1 MTTYTAAQVMTAT
14 PVVPVIVVDSAE
26 QAVNLGKALVA
37 GGVPVLEV
45 TMRTEAALE
54 AISALRK
61 EVPDAIVGAGTV
73 CSREQYIQAIEAG
86 AEFIISPGA
95 TPDLLAVGKE
105 YDVPYLPAVATI
117 SDILLGMEYG
127 YDHFKFFPAEV
138 NGGIKALKAF
148 GGPLPQI
155 RFCPTGGIGANN
167 FKDYLALDNVLCV
180 GGSWI
185 VPTDLVREGKWD
197 EITELAKSVQSRLAQ

>member
-1 MTTYTAAQVMTAT
+1 MASQLTAREVMTST
-14 PVVPVIVVDSAE
+14 PVVHVIVVENVE
-26 QAVNLGKALVA
+26 QAINLGKSLVA

-45 TMRTEAALE
+45 TLRTEAALD
-54 AISALRK
+54 AIAALR
-61 EVPDAIVGAGTV
+61 EQVPEAIVGAGTV
-73 CSREQYIQAIEAG
+73 CTREQYVKAVEAG
-86 AEFIISPGA
+86 SQFIISPGM

-138 NGGIKALKAF
+138 NGGVKALKAF
-148 GGPLPQI
+148 AGPLADI
-155 RFCPTGGIGANN
+155 NFCPTGGVSPANY
-167 FKDYLALDNVLCV
+167 KDYLALPNVLCV

-185 VPTDLVREGKWD
+185 VPKDLIEAGKWD
-197 EITELAKSVQSRLAQ
+197 EITALAKQL

>member
-1 MTTYTAAQVMTAT
+1 MASQLTAREVMTST
-14 PVVPVIVVDSAE
+14 PVVPVIVVENVE
-26 QAVNLGKALVA
+26 QAINLGKALVA

-45 TMRTEAALE
+45 TLRTEAALD
-54 AISALRK
+54 AISALR
-61 EVPDAIVGAGTV
+61 EQVPEAIVGAGTV
-73 CSREQYIQAIEAG
+73 CTREQYVKAVEAG
-86 AEFIISPGA
+86 SQFIISPGM

-138 NGGIKALKAF
+138 NGGVKALKAF
-148 GGPLPQI
+148 AGPLADI
-155 RFCPTGGIGANN
+155 SFCPTGGVSPANY
-167 FKDYLALDNVLCV
+167 KDYLALPNVLCV

-185 VPTDLVREGKWD
+185 VPKDLIEAGKWD
-197 EITELAKSVQSRLAQ
+197 EITALAKQL

>member
-1 MTTYTAAQVMTAT
+1 MATHLTSEQVMTAT
-14 PVVPVIVVDSAE
+14 SVVPVIVVDNVE
-26 QAVNLGKALVA
+26 EAVKLGKALVA

-45 TMRTEAALE
+45 TLRTAAALD

-61 EVPDAIVGAGTV
+61 EVPEAIVGAGTV
-73 CSREQYIQAIEAG
+73 CSREQYIKAVEAG
-86 AEFIISPGA
+86 SQFIISPGM
-95 TPDLLAVGKE
+95 TVDLLSVGKE

-117 SDILLGMEYG
+117 SDILLGMEHG

-138 NGGIKALKAF
+138 NGGVKALKAF
-148 GGPLPQI
+148 SGPLPDI

-167 FKDYLALDNVLCV
+167 FQDYLALPNVLCV

-185 VPTDLVREGKWD
+185 VPTDLVKAEKWD
-197 EITELAKSVQSRLAQ
+197 EITELAKSVSN

>member
-1 MTTYTAAQVMTAT
+1 MAAYTAAQVMTAT

-54 AISALRK
+54 AITALRK

-73 CSREQYIQAIEAG
+73 CSREQYVQAVEAG
-86 AEFIISPGA
+86 AQFIISPGA
-95 TPDLLAVGKE
+95 TPDLLKVGKE
-105 YDVPYLPAVATI
+105 YDIPYLPAVATI

-138 NGGIKALKAF
+138 NGGVKALKAF

-185 VPTDLVREGKWD
+185 VPTDLVRAGKWD
-197 EITELAKSVQSRLAQ
+197 EITELAKSVQ

>member
-14 PVVPVIVVDSAE
+14 PVVPVIVVDDVE

-45 TMRTEAALE
+45 TLRTEAALE
-54 AISALRK
+54 AITALRK

-73 CSREQYIQAIEAG
+73 CSREQYIQAVEAG
-86 AEFIISPGA
+86 SQFIISPGL
-95 TPDLLAVGKE
+95 TPDLLKVGKE
-105 YDVPYLPAVATI
+105 YDIPYLPAVATI
-117 SDILLGMEYG
+117 SDILLGLEHG

-138 NGGIKALKAF
+138 NGGVKALKAF
-148 GGPLPQI
+148 SGPLPQI
-155 RFCPTGGIGANN
+155 RFCPTGGINEKN
-167 FKDYLALDNVLCV
+167 FKDYLALDSVLCV

-185 VPTDLVREGKWD
+185 VPTDLVKAGKWD
-197 EITELAKSVQSRLAQ
+197 EITELAKSVQQ

>member
-1 MTTYTAAQVMTAT
+1 MMTGQLTPREVMTST
-14 PVVPVIVVDSAE
+14 PVVPVIVVDDVE
-26 QAVNLGKALVA
+26 QAINLGKALVA

-45 TMRTEAALE
+45 TLRTEAALE

-61 EVPDAIVGAGTV
+61 QVPEAIVGAGTV
-73 CSREQYIQAIEAG
+73 CTREQYIKAVEAG
-86 AEFIISPGA
+86 SQFIISPGM

-117 SDILLGMEYG
+117 SDILLGIEYG

-138 NGGIKALKAF
+138 NGGVKALKAF
-148 GGPLPQI
+148 AGPLADI
-155 RFCPTGGIGANN
+155 NFCPTGGVSPANY
-167 FKDYLALDNVLCV
+167 KEYLALPNVLCV

-185 VPTDLVREGKWD
+185 VPKDLIEAGKWD
-197 EITELAKSVQSRLAQ
+197 EITELAKQL

>member
-1 MTTYTAAQVMTAT
+1 MASQLTPREVMIST
-14 PVVPVIVVDSAE
+14 PVVPVIVVDNVE

-45 TMRTEAALE
+45 TLRTEAALE
-54 AISALRK
+54 AIAALR
-61 EVPDAIVGAGTV
+61 EQVPEAIVGAGTV
-73 CSREQYIQAIEAG
+73 CTREQYVKAVEAG
-86 AEFIISPGA
+86 SQFIISPGM

-138 NGGIKALKAF
+138 NGGVKALKAF
-148 GGPLPQI
+148 AGPLADI
-155 RFCPTGGIGANN
+155 NFCPTGGVSPANY
-167 FKDYLALDNVLCV
+167 KDYLALPNVLCV

-185 VPTDLVREGKWD
+185 VPKDLIEAGKWD
-197 EITELAKSVQSRLAQ
+197 EITALAKQL

>member
-45 TMRTEAALE
+45 TMRTDAALE
-54 AISALRK
+54 AITALRK

-73 CSREQYIQAIEAG
+73 CSRAQYVQAIEAG
-86 AEFIISPGA
+86 AQFIISPGM

-105 YDVPYLPAVATI
+105 YEIPYLPAVATI

-138 NGGIKALKAF
+138 NGGVKALKAF
-148 GGPLPQI
+148 AGPLPQI
-155 RFCPTGGIGANN
+155 RFCPTGGINEKN
-167 FKDYLALDNVLCV
+167 YQDYLALESVLCV

-185 VPTDLVREGKWD
+185 VPTDLVQAEKWD
-197 EITELAKSVQSRLAQ
+197 EITALAKSVQP

>member
-14 PVVPVIVVDSAE
+14 PVVPVIVVDNVE

-45 TMRTEAALE
+45 TLRTDAALE
-54 AISALRK
+54 AITALRK

-73 CSREQYIQAIEAG
+73 CSRAQYIQAVEAG
-86 AEFIISPGA
+86 SQFIISPGL

-105 YDVPYLPAVATI
+105 YDIPYLPAVATI
-117 SDILLGMEYG
+117 SDILLGLEYG

-138 NGGIKALKAF
+138 NGGVKALKAF
-148 GGPLPQI
+148 SGPMPHI
-155 RFCPTGGIGANN
+155 RFCPTGGINEKN
-167 FKDYLALDNVLCV
+167 YKDYLALESVLCV

-185 VPTDLVREGKWD
+185 VPTDLVQAGKWD
-197 EITELAKSVQSRLAQ
+197 EITELAKSVQQ

>member
-14 PVVPVIVVDSAE
+14 PVVPVIVVDDVE

-45 TMRTEAALE
+45 TLRTEAALE
-54 AISALRK
+54 AITALRK

-73 CSREQYIQAIEAG
+73 CSREQYIKAVEAG
-86 AEFIISPGA
+86 SQFIISPGM
-95 TPDLLAVGKE
+95 TPDLLKVGKE
-105 YDVPYLPAVATI
+105 YDIPYLPAVATI

-138 NGGIKALKAF
+138 NGGVKALKAF
-148 GGPLPQI
+148 SGPLPQI
-155 RFCPTGGIGANN
+155 RFCPTGGINEKN
-167 FKDYLALDNVLCV
+167 FKEYLALDSVLCV

-185 VPTDLVREGKWD
+185 VPADLVKAGKWD
-197 EITELAKSVQSRLAQ
+197 EITELAKSVQQ

>member
-1 MTTYTAAQVMTAT
+1 MASQLTAREVMTST
-14 PVVPVIVVDSAE
+14 PVVPVIVVENVE
-26 QAVNLGKALVA
+26 QAINLGKALVA

-45 TMRTEAALE
+45 TLRTEAALE
-54 AISALRK
+54 AISALR
-61 EVPDAIVGAGTV
+61 EQVPEAIVGAGTV
-73 CSREQYIQAIEAG
+73 CTREQYVKAVEAG
-86 AEFIISPGA
+86 SQFIISPGM

-138 NGGIKALKAF
+138 NGGVKALKAF
-148 GGPLPQI
+148 AGPLADI
-155 RFCPTGGIGANN
+155 SFCPTGGVSPANY
-167 FKDYLALDNVLCV
+167 KDYLALPNVLCV

-185 VPTDLVREGKWD
+185 VPKDLIEAGKWD
-197 EITELAKSVQSRLAQ
+197 EITALAKQL

>member
-1 MTTYTAAQVMTAT
+1 MTGQLTPREVMTST
-14 PVVPVIVVDSAE
+14 PVVPVIVVDDVE
-26 QAVNLGKALVA
+26 QAINLGKALVA

-45 TMRTEAALE
+45 TLRTEAALE

-61 EVPDAIVGAGTV
+61 QVPEAIVGAGTV
-73 CSREQYIQAIEAG
+73 CTREQYIKAVEAG
-86 AEFIISPGA
+86 SQFIISPGM

-117 SDILLGMEYG
+117 SDILLGIEYG

-138 NGGIKALKAF
+138 NGGVKALKAF
-148 GGPLPQI
+148 AGPLADI
-155 RFCPTGGIGANN
+155 NFCPTGGVSPTNY
-167 FKDYLALDNVLCV
+167 KEYLALPNVLCV

-185 VPTDLVREGKWD
+185 VPKDLIEAGKWD
-197 EITELAKSVQSRLAQ
+197 EITELAKQL

>member
-14 PVVPVIVVDSAE
+14 PVVPVIVVDDVE

-45 TMRTEAALE
+45 TLRTEAALE
-54 AISALRK
+54 AITALRK

-73 CSREQYIQAIEAG
+73 CSREQYVKAVEAG
-86 AEFIISPGA
+86 SQFIISPGM
-95 TPDLLAVGKE
+95 TPDLLKVGKE
-105 YDVPYLPAVATI
+105 YDIPYLPAVATI
-117 SDILLGMEYG
+117 SDILLGLEYG

-138 NGGIKALKAF
+138 NGGVKALKAF
-148 GGPLPQI
+148 SGPLPQI
-155 RFCPTGGIGANN
+155 RFCPTGGINEKN
-167 FKDYLALDNVLCV
+167 FKEYLALDSVLCV

-185 VPTDLVREGKWD
+185 VPADLVKAGKWD
-197 EITELAKSVQSRLAQ
+197 EITELAKSVQQ

>member
-14 PVVPVIVVDSAE
+14 PVVPVIVVDNVE

-45 TMRTEAALE
+45 TLRTDAALE
-54 AISALRK
+54 AITALRK

-73 CSREQYIQAIEAG
+73 CSRAQYIQAVEAG
-86 AEFIISPGA
+86 SQFIISPGL

-105 YDVPYLPAVATI
+105 YDIPYLPAVATI
-117 SDILLGMEYG
+117 SDILLGIEYG

-138 NGGIKALKAF
+138 NGGVKALKAF
-148 GGPLPQI
+148 SGPMPHI
-155 RFCPTGGIGANN
+155 RFCPTGGINEKN
-167 FKDYLALDNVLCV
+167 YKDYLALESVLCV

-185 VPTDLVREGKWD
+185 VPTDLVQAGKWG
-197 EITELAKSVQSRLAQ
+197 EITELAKSVQQ

>member
-1 MTTYTAAQVMTAT
+1 MMASQLTAREVMTST
-14 PVVPVIVVDSAE
+14 PVVPVIVVENVE
-26 QAVNLGKALVA
+26 QAINLGKALVA

-45 TMRTEAALE
+45 TLRTEAALD
-54 AISALRK
+54 AIAALR
-61 EVPDAIVGAGTV
+61 EQVPEAIVGAGTV
-73 CSREQYIQAIEAG
+73 CTREQYIKAVEAG
-86 AEFIISPGA
+86 SQFIISPGM

-138 NGGIKALKAF
+138 NGGVKALKAF
-148 GGPLPQI
+148 AGPLADI
-155 RFCPTGGIGANN
+155 NFCPTGGVSPANY
-167 FKDYLALDNVLCV
+167 KDYLALPNVLCV

-185 VPTDLVREGKWD
+185 VPKDLIEAGKWD
-197 EITELAKSVQSRLAQ
+197 EITALAKQL

>member
-14 PVVPVIVVDSAE
+14 PVVPVIVVDNVE

-45 TMRTEAALE
+45 TLRTDAALE
-54 AISALRK
+54 AITALRK

-73 CSREQYIQAIEAG
+73 CSRAQYLQAVEAG
-86 AEFIISPGA
+86 SQFIISPGL

-105 YDVPYLPAVATI
+105 YDIPYLPAVATI
-117 SDILLGMEYG
+117 SDILLGLEYG

-138 NGGIKALKAF
+138 NGGVKALKAF
-148 GGPLPQI
+148 SGPMPHI
-155 RFCPTGGIGANN
+155 RFCPTGGINEKN
-167 FKDYLALDNVLCV
+167 YKDYLALESVLCV

-185 VPTDLVREGKWD
+185 VPTDLVQAGKWD
-197 EITELAKSVQSRLAQ
+197 EITELAKSVQQ